1 MSVANFQELIDYF
14 DYRLRAA
21 CLRVTSLGHS
31 NRRSWM
37 KKKLAGEIHV
47 ALSHVAA
54 AYGRGFTPSVPPFL
68 SALSRELQPPET
80 VSFDI
85 DSIKRAM
92 ERAHVTRATTHGEGI
107 ALDWWTTLDNENA
120 PKRSRPMTDNVPEL
134 LEEYRRHKASTTLA
148 GDLSDH
154 EVFADED
161 VPENELF
168 SEEEVFPEVDCAE
181 NELFPDD
188 VDTSGWMDPLVLFPS
203 EDGGDMSVDSA
214 MVTSHPET
222 GIASDERD
230 AEVSDVARAMGDGQV
245 VDPVSPSP
253 DRGRELKRGQASQA
267 PTDANPAPAKRPRR
281 DRDERVTASPHQP
294 DENTAPA
301 AALRTVDTNTSAS
314 SPSRTPVFRIRMR
327 LTHEQNDIL
336 HELRTQ
342 MGTLRREVEALEFVV
357 ENLQNRVEN
366 VEHQQHGLPATI
378 LSCLRGRPWT
388 SRSVKIRGPSALTE
402 GRAAQS
408 PDGANALQSTR
419 DEDAPLICSPKGVL
433 KRGHPSAAAADANP
447 APTKRDRRD
456 GSDTESASPNP
467 GDESNLTAPAVH
479 AQHTNVGAAA
489 NNVLRRQPSMGRIA
503 VSIRSQLTQEQ
514 HHIVGDL
521 QREFECLRE
530 DIDALRTD
538 VETLK
543 HQRSTG
549 VDRSPHPRLR
559 LLSQMMNMDS
569 IDIGDHDDSR
579 QSKTRSAGGAERGD
593 NAWVKRAI
601 KMPNDPYGS
610 PSKTAV
616 QSAGRRKCVGEK
628 SDQNAK

>member
-37 KKKLAGEIHV
+37 KKKLAGEIHI

-148 GDLSDH
+148 RDLSDH

-203 EDGGDMSVDSA
+203 EDGGDMSVESA

-222 GIASDERD
+222 GIASDERDAEVSDVARAMGDGQAVDPVSPSPDRGRELKRGQASPAPATLHSLETIVTSRPEAEIASDERD

-327 LTHEQNDIL
+327 LTT
-336 HELRTQ
+336 RTPCHD
-342 MGTLRREVEALEFVV
+342 LE
-357 ENLQNRVEN
+357 
-366 VEHQQHGLPATI
+366 LPART
-378 LSCLRGRPWT
+378 T
-388 SRSVKIRGPSALTE
+388 MDFK
-402 GRAAQS
+402 S

-601 KMPNDPYGS
+601 KMPNDPYG
-610 PSKTAV
+610 
-616 QSAGRRKCVGEK
+616 
-628 SDQNAK
+628 

>member
-1 MSVANFQELIDYF
+1 MDVHKLRSYSVGTHVLTPG
-14 DYRLRAA
+14 
-21 CLRVTSLGHS
+21 VLGS
-31 NRRSWM
+31 PRR
-37 KKKLAGEIHV
+37 
-47 ALSHVAA
+47 
-54 AYGRGFTPSVPPFL
+54 TP
-68 SALSRELQPPET
+68 LQWL
-80 VSFDI
+80 
-85 DSIKRAM
+85 M
-92 ERAHVTRATTHGEGI
+92 
-107 ALDWWTTLDNENA
+107 
-120 PKRSRPMTDNVPEL
+120 
-134 LEEYRRHKASTTLA
+134 
-148 GDLSDH
+148 
-154 EVFADED
+154 D
-161 VPENELF
+161 VP
-168 SEEEVFPEVDCAE
+168 
-181 NELFPDD
+181 
-188 VDTSGWMDPLVLFPS
+188 TSPYLPS
-203 EDGGDMSVDSA
+203 LPIPRVQSL
-214 MVTSHPET
+214 PY
-222 GIASDERD
+222 ERQKAPITLTH

-366 VEHQQHGLPATI
+366 VEHQVVYTRERVYDLEDGMPYACIHIERQHGLPATI

-388 SRSVKIRGPSALTE
+388 SRSVKIRGPSALTD

-521 QREFECLRE
+521 QREFECLQE

-593 NAWVKRAI
+593 NAWQNRLPPAKPLLQKAKMGDVMDCYQLPLHSEIMNIDSTDGGDADHSRQSKMRSAGGAERGDNAWVKRAI

-616 QSAGRRKCVGEK
+616 QSAGRRKCLIMK
-628 SDQNAK
+628 SKERGNRGGGAERGDNAWVKRAIKMPNDPYG